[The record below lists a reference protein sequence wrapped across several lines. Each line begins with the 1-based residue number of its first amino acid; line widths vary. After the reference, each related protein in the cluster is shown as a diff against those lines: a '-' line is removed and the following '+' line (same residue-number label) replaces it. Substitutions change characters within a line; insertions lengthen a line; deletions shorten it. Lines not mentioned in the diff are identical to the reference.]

1 MRIELSCTHYTITIP
16 SSDSY
21 LKRVISSFINRNLI
35 EYDNDD
41 IKYTYVH
48 ISSKKDYDV
57 LKFPRQ
63 TFWLFKKYLN
73 TNNIRFVIKPC
84 FTRMDNA
91 ENLNPYIR
99 MKKRIKPKDHQK
111 PYIDFLI
118 DSNNS
123 MKLLD
128 SYPGSG
134 KTFSTTYAIVQLK
147 KKALIIMPLSLL
159 QQWYDRLR
167 EYTTIRQQD
176 IYPIVGSKALYELN
190 YRIYNNEPI
199 TESIFLCSITTLHNY
214 IKNNNPEYL
223 SLDQLFAYLKCGIK
237 VHDEV
242 HLNFHQNVL
251 IDLHANIPVNFYLT
265 ATPGRSVYKSDRIF
279 KLIYPN
285 YIQLHTLEHDN
296 SVKVY
301 SAYYNFHWH
310 YPLPEKYFII
320 KDVGYSQNR
329 YEKYILRRPGLVNQL
344 DDILLSCIQRFYFNG
359 DTPKG
364 RMLIFANTGRMIKHI
379 VQSLQQAEELKQ
391 YDLKISQFMSNDP
404 KSILSTSDIIVTTI
418 GSSGVGKDI
427 SNISCILC
435 FISIRSSI
443 LTKQIIGRI
452 RESDIET
459 TNFVFLVNEEL
470 RSHRKHDKIRQS
482 YVKIKKVKI

>member
-21 LKRVISSFINRNLI
+21 IKRVISSFINRNLI

-84 FTRMDNA
+84 FTRMNNA
-91 ENLNPYIR
+91 ENLDPHIR

-123 MKLLD
+123 MRLLD

-223 SLDQLFAYLKCGIK
+223 SLDQLLAYLKCGIK

-265 ATPGRSVYKSDRIF
+265 ATPGRSLYKSDRIF

-285 YIQLHTLEHDN
+285 YI
-296 SVKVY
+296 
-301 SAYYNFHWH
+301 
-310 YPLPEKYFII
+310 
-320 KDVGYSQNR
+320 
-329 YEKYILRRPGLVNQL
+329 LRRPGLVDQL